1 MDYESRIIALEET
14 VGLQGKTID
23 DLSDVIAEQQKQID
37 KNERM
42 LRAVA
47 NKLHAMYDPGLSV
60 DGPPDEAP
68 PHY

>member
-1 MDYESRIIALEET
+1 MEDRIIALEET
-14 VGLQGKTID
+14 VALQGKTID
-23 DLSDVIAEQQKQID
+23 DLSDVIAEQQRQID

-47 NKLHAMYDPGLSV
+47 TKLSSFAETGSTLDQ
-60 DGPPDEAP
+60 PPDEAP